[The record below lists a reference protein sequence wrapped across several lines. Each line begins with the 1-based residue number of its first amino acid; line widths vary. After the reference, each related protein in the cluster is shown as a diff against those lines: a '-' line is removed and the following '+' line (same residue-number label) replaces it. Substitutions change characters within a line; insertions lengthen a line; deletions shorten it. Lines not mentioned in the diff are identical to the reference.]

1 MSLKLEQMMKKAD
14 EKGYA
19 KNKSSEKKIIKPWQE
34 QAIPKINSQKDNT
47 RNTIVEIETNV
58 IENWE
63 FHDRPESELGDIKA
77 LANEFLSIGQQQP
90 CVVRPHP
97 DNPEKYEL
105 IIGERRWRA
114 AIQANIP
121 LKVIIANYDD
131 NKAGLAQAAEN
142 DNRVDLSDYAK
153 GISFSRL
160 IDQKIIQQKD
170 LVEQLGRPKQY
181 ISALLSFSK
190 IPIEIQNAIG
200 DMSKVS
206 ARTAET
212 IKRLSSKGDDH
223 INALIKYA
231 DKIKTG
237 KYGANKLADAIQ
249 QHITNAERIN
259 KERKK
264 ILLNGRHLLTIRQDN
279 NYMPSIHFPKNT
291 TQHLSEIGVDI
302 EQLGEEIAKLID
314 SKFQKSAHAD

>member
-58 IENWE
+58 IENWK
-63 FHDRPESELGDIKA
+63 FHDRPESELGDIRA

-90 CVVRPHP
+90 CVVRPYP

-131 NKAGLAQAAEN
+131 NKAALAQAAEN

-160 IDQKIIQQKD
+160 IDEKIIQQKD

-249 QHITNAERIN
+249 QHITNKERVN
-259 KERKK
+259 KESKK

-291 TQHLSEIGVDI
+291 TQHLSELGINI

-314 SKFQKSAHAD
+314 SKF